1 MIATPTVDCREI
13 QNLREAHYNATL
25 VEVLEVHENLRI
37 FRVRPDGG
45 VPAFQAGQF
54 VSLGLGYWEPRVA
67 ETQAEQLDER
77 QLRKMP
83 KRAYSI
89 SCTML
94 NDRGEVVAP
103 ADWPYLEFYITLVRH
118 GDRLPPAMSPR
129 LFALGAGDRLFVE
142 AKAVGSFTLDAV
154 SPGDNVVMLAT
165 GTGEAPHNA
174 MVAELLASNHQGKIV
189 SATCVR
195 LHRDLAYLATHRR
208 LESMFDNYHYQT
220 LTTREPENLDPAAPG
235 FRGKQYLQDYVE
247 SEGLRRDT
255 GLTLDAGTSHAFLC
269 GNPAMI
275 GAPVRSSGSDM
286 RRPVPGG
293 MIDVLMRRGF
303 RPDEPGKP
311 GNLHF
316 ERYW

>member
-1 MIATPTVDCREI
+1 
-13 QNLREAHYNATL
+13 
-25 VEVLEVHENLRI
+25 
-37 FRVRPDGG
+37 

-54 VSLGLGYWEPRVA
+54 VSLGLGYWEPRVEGA
-67 ETQAEQLDER
+67 QAEQLDER

-94 NDRGEVVAP
+94 NDGGRVVPP
-103 ADWPYLEFYITLVRH
+103 ADWPYLEFYVTLVRH
-118 GDRLPPAMSPR
+118 GDRRPPAMSPR
-129 LFALGAGDRLFVE
+129 LFALHPGDRLFME
-142 AKAVGSFTLDAV
+142 TKALGSFTLNAV
-154 SPGDNVVMLAT
+154 SSSDNVVMLAT

-174 MVAELLASNHQGKIV
+174 MIAELLASNHQGQIV

-195 LHRDLAYLATHRR
+195 LRRDLAYLATHRR

-247 SEGLRRDT
+247 SDGLRRDT
-255 GLTLDAGTSHAFLC
+255 GVTLAADTSHVFLC

-275 GAPVRSSGSDM
+275 GAPVRSPGSEV
-286 RRPVPGG
+286 RRPAPGG
-293 MIDVLMRRGF
+293 MVELLMRRGF